1 MVNWFS
7 VALGLLP
14 AIIWMAFFLQ
24 EDKKR
29 PEPKRLI
36 ISTFLLGGAIAFVTL
51 QFQTVF
57 SDISTSIGVR
67 AYSPFSIFWLAGIE
81 EFFKFLVVF
90 LWVSKRKDFD
100 EPIDAMIY
108 MIIAAL
114 GFATVEN
121 IASVA
126 RATNGF
132 ELVTL
137 RFLGATFL
145 HTLSSG
151 LLGYYWAIGLLRKTV
166 TSFLAAGWFV
176 ATLLHSIFNALILIY
191 GPVFQVTIFLV
202 FVAFFVLSDFEKL
215 KRISPTLA

>member
-1 MVNWFS
+1 M
-7 VALGLLP
+7 
-14 AIIWMAFFLQ
+14 
-24 EDKKR
+24 
-29 PEPKRLI
+29 
-36 ISTFLLGGAIAFVTL
+36 
-51 QFQTVF
+51 
-57 SDISTSIGVR
+57 
-67 AYSPFSIFWLAGIE
+67 
-81 EFFKFLVVF
+81 
-90 LWVSKRKDFD
+90 SKRKDFD

-151 LLGYYWAIGLLRKTV
+151 LLGYYWALGLLRKTV
-166 TSFLAAGWFV
+166 ISFLAAGWFV

-191 GPVFQVTIFLV
+191 GPVYPVTIFLV
-202 FVAFFVLSDFEKL
+202 FIALFVLSDFEKL
-215 KRISPTLA
+215 KRDSPTLA

>member
-7 VALGLLP
+7 VILGLLP

-36 ISTFLLGGAIAFVTL
+36 ISTFILGGVIAFVAL

-57 SDISTSIGVR
+57 SGLFTSLGVK

-121 IASVA
+121 IASIG

-132 ELVTL
+132 ELITL

-151 LLGYYWAIGLLRKTV
+151 LIGYYWALGLLKKAV
-166 TSFLAAGWFV
+166 TSFLAAGWFI

-202 FVAFFVLSDFEKL
+202 FIAFFVLNDFEKL
-215 KRISPTLA
+215 KRKSSVLV

>member
-7 VALGLLP
+7 VILGLLP

-57 SDISTSIGVR
+57 SDMFTSIGVR
-67 AYSPFSIFWLAGIE
+67 AYSPFSVFWLAGIE

-151 LLGYYWAIGLLRKTV
+151 LLGYYWALGLLRKTV
-166 TSFLAAGWFV
+166 ISFLAAGWFV

-191 GPVFQVTIFLV
+191 GPVYQVTIFLV
-202 FVAFFVLSDFEKL
+202 FVALFVLSDFEKL
-215 KRISPTLA
+215 KRDRPTLA

>member
-7 VALGLLP
+7 VILGLLP
-14 AIIWMAFFLQ
+14 AIIWMTFFLQ

-36 ISTFLLGGAIAFVTL
+36 ISTFILGGVIAFVAL

-57 SDISTSIGVR
+57 SGLFTSLGVK

-121 IASVA
+121 IASIG

-132 ELVTL
+132 ELITL

-151 LLGYYWAIGLLRKTV
+151 LIGYYWALGLLKKAV
-166 TSFLAAGWFV
+166 TSFLAAGWFI

-202 FVAFFVLSDFEKL
+202 FIAFFVLNDFEKL
-215 KRISPTLA
+215 KRKSSVLV